1 MSIFT
6 SMRKL
11 FIYSEPKI
19 HNLGFELLEG
29 DDEGALQPPNQT
41 QTTQSTQNGG
51 LNNNQMSKG
60 GNKKALKP
68 LGVNEWNKTRKGDG
82 ENQNLSRSQAQ
93 NRNKTQNDNQNKS
106 QSQHQSGKKYKSKN
120 QNTNS
125 AANDSISS
133 DLSYSLNVLK
143 EKFGVP
149 KNEDIVFR
157 KFKIGKKLDCFMV
170 YVDGMIDKNSINLSM
185 LPELMSKDILED
197 MGNQSPV
204 DFLIETVIPVHN
216 LKKESLYGECIKQVL
231 SGASVLFV
239 EGCTECI
246 VMETRGYEKRSVESP
261 KTEMVV
267 MGAQEAFTENLRTN
281 LTLVRR
287 ILKTQKLVTEL
298 IPAGDINNTM
308 CAVLYLDGVANP
320 RVVQEVIKR
329 IKSIKTD
336 LIIGSGMVEQFIEDR
351 PLMLFPQV
359 LSTER
364 PDRTASFIMDG
375 QVVIITEGAPFSM
388 AVPVTFFR
396 LLHTSED
403 SFTRWPFG
411 TFLRL
416 LRLFGLFCATLLPGL
431 YVAMVMFHPEMIP
444 TELLASIVKAK
455 ELVPFPTLLEVLTM
469 EIAFELIR
477 EGGIRVP
484 SIIGQ
489 TLGIVGALIL
499 GQAAVSAG
507 LVSPMLVIIVSVTAL
522 GSFAIPNYS
531 MGLAIRIERFFFII
545 AGAFLGFFGI
555 AFVIFTLGC
564 ITCSMKSFGVPF
576 LTPVAPKTKS
586 NPDVVL
592 RSPIWMQDKRPDPF
606 QTANRKRQG
615 KNVTNWA
622 LKEEPKQKGDNNNGN
637 K

>member
-6 SMRKL
+6 AMRKF

-41 QTTQSTQNGG
+41 QTNQNTQNSG

-60 GNKKALKP
+60 GNKKAIKP
-68 LGVNEWNKTRKGDG
+68 LGVNEWNKSRKGDG
-82 ENQNLSRSQAQ
+82 ENQNLSRNQAQ
-93 NRNKTQNDNQNKS
+93 NRNKTQNNNQNKS

-133 DLSYSLNVLK
+133 DLSYSLNVLQ

-170 YVDGMIDKNSINLSM
+170 YVEGMIDKNSINLSM

-239 EGCTECI
+239 QGCTDCI

-320 RVVQEVIKR
+320 KVVQEVIKR
-329 IKSIKTD
+329 IKRIKTD

-359 LSTER
+359 LTTER

-444 TELLASIVKAK
+444 TELLASIVKSK
-455 ELVPFPTLLEVLTM
+455 ELVPFPTLLEVLIM

-477 EGGIRVP
+477 EGGIRIP

-555 AFVIFTLGC
+555 AFVIFALGC
-564 ITCSMKSFGVPF
+564 VTCSIKSFGVPF
-576 LTPVAPKTKS
+576 LSPVAPKTKS
-586 NPDVVL
+586 NHDIIL
-592 RSPIWMQDKRPDPF
+592 RTPIWMQDKRPDPF
-606 QTANRKRQG
+606 QTANRQKQG
-615 KNVTNWA
+615 KNVKDWA

>member
-6 SMRKL
+6 TMRKL

-29 DDEGALQPPNQT
+29 DDEGALQPPDQTRANQAK
-41 QTTQSTQNGG
+41 QDAQNSG
-51 LNNNQMSKG
+51 LNNNEMSKG
-60 GNKKALKP
+60 NKNAIKP
-68 LGVNEWNKTRKGDG
+68 LGVSEWNKSRKGDG
-82 ENQNLSRSQAQ
+82 ENQKLNPSQTQNKNQAQ
-93 NRNKTQNDNQNKS
+93 NDT
-106 QSQHQSGKKYKSKN
+106 
-120 QNTNS
+120 
-125 AANDSISS
+125 ISN

-143 EKFGVP
+143 EKFGLP

-157 KFKIGKKLDCFMV
+157 KFKIGKKLDCFMI
-170 YVDGMIDKNSINLSM
+170 YVEGMIDKSSINLSM
-185 LPELMSKDILED
+185 LPTLMSKDILED
-197 MGNQSPV
+197 MGKQSPV
-204 DFLIETVIPVHN
+204 DFLIETVIPIHN

-308 CAVLYLDGVANP
+308 CAILYLDGVASP

-431 YVAMVMFHPEMIP
+431 YVAMVMFHPEMLP
-444 TELLASIVKAK
+444 TELLASIVKSK
-455 ELVPFPTLLEVLTM
+455 ELVPFPTLLEVLIM

-477 EGGIRVP
+477 EGGIRIP

-564 ITCSMKSFGVPF
+564 ITCSMKSFGIPF
-576 LTPVAPKTKS
+576 LTPVAPKTKA

-592 RSPIWMQDKRPDPF
+592 RTPIWMQDKRPDPF
-606 QTANRKRQG
+606 QTANRQKQG
-615 KNVTNWA
+615 KNVKNWA
-622 LKEEPKQKGDNNNGN
+622 LKEEPKQKDDNSNGN